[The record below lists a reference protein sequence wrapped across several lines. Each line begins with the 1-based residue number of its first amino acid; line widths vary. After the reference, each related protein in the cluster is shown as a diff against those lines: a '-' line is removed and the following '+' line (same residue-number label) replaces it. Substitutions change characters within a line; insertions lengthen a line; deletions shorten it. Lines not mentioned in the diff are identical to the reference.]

1 MRSAS
6 VAMSLTGEEVKDFKE
21 GCQVFEKEK
30 GAGIEKGEL
39 GTLLRSCGQ
48 NPSDADVEEI
58 TAKVAKGDMVDEA
71 GVLEAAKIMK
81 GKMSNNTEAATAEAF
96 KAFDKDNNGMVS
108 AA

>member
-1 MRSAS
+1 
-6 VAMSLTGEEVKDFKE
+6 MSLTGQEEKEFKE

-30 GAGIEKGEL
+30 GAGIEKSVL

-48 NPSDADVEEI
+48 NPSDAEVDEI

-81 GKMSNNTEAATAEAF
+81 GKMTNNTEAATAEAF
-96 KAFDKDNNGMVS
+96 KAFDKDNNGMV
-108 AA
+108 AAA